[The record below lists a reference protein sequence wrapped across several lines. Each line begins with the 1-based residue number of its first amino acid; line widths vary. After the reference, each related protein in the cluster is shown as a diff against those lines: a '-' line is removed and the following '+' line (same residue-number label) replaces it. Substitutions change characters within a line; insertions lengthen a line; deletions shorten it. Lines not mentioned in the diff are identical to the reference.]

1 MRTMEK
7 KLNFSN
13 QLNTSKQVKM
23 KEQKKMF
30 RDKKGMAILAVV
42 ALVSCGT
49 MLGQDAFSEGLGSV
63 ETSFRDSWWP
73 SIKNIAY
80 ILAGV
85 AALFGL
91 VKIFQQ
97 SQRGE
102 DNVGKVAGAWATGLA
117 VFLIGI
123 WAIDTFIIAAAV

>member
-1 MRTMEK
+1 ME
-7 KLNFSN
+7 NQVINSN
-13 QLNTSKQVKM
+13 QVKM
-23 KEQKKMF
+23 TKQKTMF
-30 RDKKGMAILAVV
+30 SDRKGMAILAVV
-42 ALVSCGT
+42 AIASCGT
-49 MLGQDAFSEGLGSV
+49 MLGQDAFSQGLGSV

-80 ILAGV
+80 ILAAV
-85 AALFGL
+85 AAVFGL

-102 DNVGKVAGAWATGLA
+102 DNVGKVAGSWATGLA

-123 WAIDTFIIAAAV
+123 WAIDTFIIAAAI

>member
-1 MRTMEK
+1 ME
-7 KLNFSN
+7 NQEINSN
-13 QLNTSKQVKM
+13 QVKM
-23 KEQKKMF
+23 TEQKTMF
-30 RDKKGMAILAVV
+30 SDRRGMAILAVV
-42 ALVSCGT
+42 AIASCAT
-49 MLGQDAFSEGLGSV
+49 MLGQDAFSQGLGSV

-80 ILAGV
+80 ILAAV
-85 AALFGL
+85 AAVFGL

-123 WAIDTFIIAAAV
+123 WAIDTFIIAAAI